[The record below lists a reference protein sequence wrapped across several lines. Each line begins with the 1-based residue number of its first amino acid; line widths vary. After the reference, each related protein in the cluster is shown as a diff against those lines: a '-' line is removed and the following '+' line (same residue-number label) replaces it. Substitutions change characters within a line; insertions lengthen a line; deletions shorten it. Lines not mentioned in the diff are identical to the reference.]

1 MTGDLPKP
9 AASLTADRIKRSAA
23 RIVDVAPQA
32 IDVALEPIDVAPQPG
47 VIAPQPIDVAPQP
60 EAEEALRQQ
69 VRETVAANAGG
80 SGLGD
85 AIAGVF
91 NWRRAGV
98 FGLVY
103 LGALAIFWSVLV
115 R

>member
-1 MTGDLPKP
+1 MTADLPKP
-9 AASLTADRIKRSAA
+9 AASLTADRIKRGAA
-23 RIVDVAPQA
+23 CIVDVAAQT
-32 IDVALEPIDVAPQPG
+32 IDIQPQPG
-47 VIAPQPIDVAPQP
+47 VIAPQTVDAAPQP
-60 EAEEALRQQ
+60 EAEETLRRQ
-69 VRETVAANAGG
+69 VRETVAANASG

-85 AIAGVF
+85 AIGGVF